1 MRPGR
6 PIRTRKQLEPE
17 NSHVSISTSWG
28 SLIARTQDRGEL
40 GSFCFAQP
48 PRESGGRPDRRETSC
63 GIWGGARVQC
73 ETESKTETGMGA
85 VVVLIVCW
93 QIKGGEAGEGKA
105 LKTELIWLVQF
116 SRHARERAQ
125 NTMKPHPNEQPQIL
139 GAGQESGRSP
149 RAASPRLREQ
159 PSDRNVEICH
169 LLDSPH
175 YRFHRIDQ
183 QRRCTI

>member
-1 MRPGR
+1 
-6 PIRTRKQLEPE
+6 
-17 NSHVSISTSWG
+17 
-28 SLIARTQDRGEL
+28 
-40 GSFCFAQP
+40 
-48 PRESGGRPDRRETSC
+48 
-63 GIWGGARVQC
+63 
-73 ETESKTETGMGA
+73 MGA

-149 RAASPRLREQ
+149 GRLPRGFENNQ
-159 PSDRNVEICH
+159 AIEMWKYAI
-169 LLDSPH
+169 
-175 YRFHRIDQ
+175 Y
-183 QRRCTI
+183 